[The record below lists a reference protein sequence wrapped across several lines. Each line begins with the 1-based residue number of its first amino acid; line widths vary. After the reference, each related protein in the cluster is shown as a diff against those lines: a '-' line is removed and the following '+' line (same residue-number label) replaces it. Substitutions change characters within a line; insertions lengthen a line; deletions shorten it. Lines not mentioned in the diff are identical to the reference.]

1 MGFILFFIAALIAL
15 DPLQAQPN
23 SFAVRDV
30 RVFDGRNV
38 LAHANVVVRDGRI
51 VSIGKGAAIPA
62 GLAVIEGPGKTLLPG
77 LIDAH
82 VHVYPG
88 AQRDA
93 LRFGVTTV
101 LDMFNVRPDFSK
113 WRRQRESIAPTMD
126 ADTWSAGV
134 GVSAPGGH
142 PQASL
147 PPTVHFPTLARAA
160 DAPAFVAAR
169 VSEGL
174 DYIKLFLEATSLLH
188 PGESLPVLPRDAFCA
203 AVAAAH
209 AHGKV
214 AIVHISE
221 EKYAREAIECGADGL
236 AHVFRDKTADP
247 DFIRLAKRRHVF
259 FETTLS
265 VIAGI
270 SGIPWA
276 REVASDPRAAAYLS
290 KDQDRS
296 LEPLEV
302 SNRQLFSN
310 ASQVV
315 RALHAAHV
323 PLIAGT
329 DAPGFGSPMGLA
341 LHGELQLL
349 VKAGLTP
356 REALADAT
364 SAPARV
370 FHLPGRGCIARGC
383 RADLVLVDGDPLVR
397 IGDTLSILRIWKNG
411 YAVARTIGGDD
422 YLPSHSSQ
430 VPRTSMTGR
439 SAE

>member
-1 MGFILFFIAALIAL
+1 MRSALIILLGAIVTAAPSRA
-15 DPLQAQPN
+15 DPN
-23 SFAVRDV
+23 SFAIHEV

-38 LAHANVVVRDGRI
+38 LRHANVVVRHGR
-51 VSIGKGAAIPA
+51 VSAVARGAPIPA
-62 GLAVIEGPGKTLLPG
+62 GLTVIEGSGKTLLPG
-77 LIDAH
+77 LIDSH

-101 LDMFNVRPDFSK
+101 LDMFNVSREFSK
-113 WRRQRESIAPTMD
+113 WRTQRESLAPTMD

-134 GVSAPGGH
+134 GVSPPGGH

-147 PPTVHFPTLARAA
+147 PSTVHFPTLARAA

-169 VSEGL
+169 VFEGS
-174 DYIKLFLEATSLLH
+174 DYVKLFLEATSLLH

-209 AHGKV
+209 AHGKL

-221 EKYAREAIECGADGL
+221 EKYAQEAIECGADGL
-236 AHVFRDKTADP
+236 AHVFRNKTADP
-247 DFIRLAKRRHVF
+247 DFINLAKRRHVF
-259 FETTLS
+259 VETTLS

-270 SGIPWA
+270 SGISWA
-276 REVASDPRAAAYLS
+276 RELASDPRAATYLS
-290 KDQDRS
+290 KNQDRS
-296 LEPLEV
+296 LNPLEV
-302 SNRQLFSN
+302 SRPELFSN

-315 RALHAAHV
+315 RALHAAGV

-364 SAPARV
+364 SVPARI

-383 RADLVLVDGDPLVR
+383 RADLVLVDGNPLR
-397 IGDTLSILRIWKNG
+397 EIRDTLSIRRIWKNG
-411 YAVARTIGGDD
+411 YMVDRG
-422 YLPSHSSQ
+422 LPA
-430 VPRTSMTGR
+430 PRPAPR
-439 SAE
+439 